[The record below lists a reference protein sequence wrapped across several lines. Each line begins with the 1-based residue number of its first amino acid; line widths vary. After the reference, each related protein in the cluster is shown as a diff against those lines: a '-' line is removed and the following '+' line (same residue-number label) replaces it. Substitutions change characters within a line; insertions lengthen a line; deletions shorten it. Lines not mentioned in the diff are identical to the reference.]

1 MGFGLIIKQRKNSLS
16 GGDLDQKGSIG
27 IWSKKKIKAS
37 CICFDGYKVHDRE
50 NELYFPEGSVFNII
64 VDLVD
69 SRIMWSNSMKE
80 IETRITSRFLST
92 ELYVY
97 SVMYD
102 KGSVMYDK
110 RSEI

>member
-1 MGFGLIIKQRKNSLS
+1 MVKE
-16 GGDLDQKGSIG
+16 
-27 IWSKKKIKAS
+27 KAKS
-37 CICFDGYKVHDRE
+37 FLHMFWWIQSSWLGERT
-50 NELYFPEGSVFNII
+50 YFPEGSVFNII

-102 KGSVMYDK
+102 KE
-110 RSEI
+110 SEI

>member
-1 MGFGLIIKQRKNSLS
+1 M
-16 GGDLDQKGSIG
+16 
-27 IWSKKKIKAS
+27 
-37 CICFDGYKVHDRE
+37 
-50 NELYFPEGSVFNII
+50 FNII

-80 IETRITSRFLST
+80 IETRITSSFLST

-97 SVMYD
+97 SVMYV

-110 RSEI
+110 GSEI

>member
-1 MGFGLIIKQRKNSLS
+1 
-16 GGDLDQKGSIG
+16 
-27 IWSKKKIKAS
+27 
-37 CICFDGYKVHDRE
+37 
-50 NELYFPEGSVFNII
+50 
-64 VDLVD
+64 
-69 SRIMWSNSMKE
+69 MKE

-110 RSEI
+110 GSVMYDKGSEI